1 MSTDISPQAT
11 DPSEK
16 PTGDRQSLLD
26 RRPQWQRVLWA
37 AMLGNIVEWYDNALY
52 GILAV
57 TMATTFFPEGNHTVA
72 MISTYLGLALSYAV
86 RPIGGAV
93 IGRLGDTRGRKWVL
107 TFTIVM
113 MSVGTVGIG
122 LIPGYVSVGVAA
134 PILLAACRLLQGFG
148 ASAEYTTAANFLLEH
163 APKGRRNYLSGWS
176 VASTSMGPFLA
187 CVAALIVINVM
198 PSDAFDDWGWRI
210 LFLLAAPLSLLT
222 IIIRRHTEETEAFKE
237 VMEEAREEEV
247 KQKPFTEAVTRHWK
261 DMAKAIGL
269 GAGQRVGSF
278 MIQSYF
284 VAALLQAGFAT
295 GDALLASMMTYIVGV
310 PAAIWGGHVSDRK
323 GARPLLITGYIVFA
337 VVTVPT
343 FVGIESGSL
352 WFACVAVIVF
362 TVMNNI
368 IGAPLTTAYVM
379 SFPPNV
385 RNVASGLNYNIGTTL
400 LGGSAPILASW
411 FFGMT
416 GTDVTFGVYMSVIC
430 LVSAAVAIW
439 AFPASIDEE
448 RNAEREAAATAGG
461 KENGND

>member
-1 MSTDISPQAT
+1 MPTEISPQRPEPENQYET
-11 DPSEK
+11 SPK
-16 PTGDRQSLLD
+16 VGRKSLLE

-57 TMATTFFPEGNHTVA
+57 TMATTFFPEGSHTAA

-86 RPIGGAV
+86 RPIGGAL
-93 IGRLGDTRGRKWVL
+93 IGRLGDIRGRKWVL
-107 TFTIVM
+107 TFTIIL
-113 MSVGTVGIG
+113 MSIGTVGIG
-122 LIPGYVSVGVAA
+122 LVPGYASIGVAA
-134 PILLAACRLLQGFG
+134 PILLAACRLLQGLG

-163 APKGRRNYLSGWS
+163 APKGRRNSLSGWS

-187 CVAALIVINVM
+187 CAVALIAIHSM
-198 PSDAFDDWGWRI
+198 PSEAFEDWGWRL

-222 IIIRRHTEETEAFKE
+222 TVIRRHTQETESFKE
-237 VMEEAREEEV
+237 ILAEAEEEQV
-247 KQKPFTEAVTRHWK
+247 KQTPFINAVKYYWK

-295 GDALLASMMTYIVGV
+295 GDALFASVMTYIVGV
-310 PAAIWGGHVSDRK
+310 PAAIWGGRVADRK
-323 GARPLLITGYIVFA
+323 GGRPLLIIGYITFA
-337 VVTVPT
+337 FITVPT
-343 FVGIESGSL
+343 FVGVESGSL
-352 WFACVAVIVF
+352 WFACAAVIFF

-379 SFPPNV
+379 SFPPEV

-411 FFGMT
+411 LYGMS
-416 GTDVTFGVYMSVIC
+416 GTDISFGVYMAFIC
-430 LVSAAVAIW
+430 LVSAAVAIC
-439 AFPASIDEE
+439 AFPASVDED
-448 RNAEREAAATAGG
+448 RAHSKGAQH
-461 KENGND
+461 

>member
-1 MSTDISPQAT
+1 MTPQTETPQAAT
-11 DPSEK
+11 PR
-16 PTGDRQSLLD
+16 RQSKMD
-26 RRPQWQRVLWA
+26 QRPQWQRVLWA

-57 TMATTFFPEGNHTVA
+57 TMATTFFPEGDRTVA

-93 IGRLGDTRGRKWVL
+93 IGRYGDTKGRRWVL
-107 TFTIVM
+107 TFTILL
-113 MSVGTVGIG
+113 MSIGTVGIG
-122 LIPGYVSVGVAA
+122 LIPGYVSIGVAA
-134 PILLAACRLLQGFG
+134 PILLAGCRLLQGLG

-163 APKGRRNYLSGWS
+163 APRGRRNSLSGWS

-187 CVAALIVINVM
+187 CVVALIAIHSM
-198 PSDAFDDWGWRI
+198 SQDAFDSWGWRI

-222 IIIRRHTEETEAFKE
+222 IIIRRHTEESEAFKE
-237 VMEEAREEEV
+237 VMDEVEAEQVE
-247 KQKPFTEAVTRHWK
+247 QKPFTEAVTKHWK
-261 DMAKAIGL
+261 DMARAIGL

-310 PAAIWGGHVSDRK
+310 PAAIWGGRFADRK
-323 GARPLLITGYIVFA
+323 GGRPLLIAGYITFA
-337 VVTVPT
+337 IITIPT
-343 FVGIESGSL
+343 FIGIESGSL
-352 WFACVAVIVF
+352 WFACVAVILF

-385 RNVASGLNYNIGTTL
+385 RNVAAGFNYNIGTTL

-411 FFGMT
+411 FYGMS
-416 GTDVTFGVYMSVIC
+416 GTDVSFGIYMAIIC
-430 LVSAAVAIW
+430 LISASIAIW
-439 AFPASIDEE
+439 AFPASIDEDRIHPGE
-448 RNAEREAAATAGG
+448 EGT
-461 KENGND
+461 ND